1 MFEKEHIEI
10 ILNKVPDLRNP
21 WKALL
26 TIAYAVFLAV
36 LCGALF
42 YYVDR
47 LSPYAAVLSQ
57 LIMALVVAIISYV
70 HFKQAGIYLEKYGPL
85 AYRYFFYHFMI
96 PYLVTWYACFFHPL
110 FVKGAPLLP
119 AWMAIGLG
127 VLLLVV
133 TALTGIHIERAG
145 FSNLT
150 HGMDI
155 YTVFPEETGAVHG
168 EIYGYIR
175 HPLYFSLICG
185 GFGLAFFSNN
195 VVALVVA
202 ALGLVPALVAGYLE
216 DRELIAREGEAH
228 REYIHGTSALVPL
241 HHPWGF
247 LKLLLFLD
255 G

>member
-1 MFEKEHIEI
+1 MFDKEHVEFF
-10 ILNKVPDLRNP
+10 LTKVPDLRNP

-26 TIAYAVFLAV
+26 TIGYAVFLAL
-36 LCGALF
+36 LCGAFF

-57 LIMALVVAIISYV
+57 LIMTLIVAIISYV
-70 HFKQAGIYLEKYGPL
+70 HFKRAGVYREKFGPL

-119 AWMAIGLG
+119 AWLAIGLG
-127 VLLLVV
+127 VLLLVM
-133 TALTGIHIERAG
+133 TALTAIHIERAG

-155 YTVFPEETGAVHG
+155 YTVFPEETAAVHG

-195 VVALVVA
+195 AVALVVA
-202 ALGLVPALVAGYLE
+202 ALGLIPALVAGYLE

-228 REYIHGTSALVPL
+228 REYIQETAALVPL
-241 HHPWGF
+241 KHFRDF
-247 LKLLLFLD
+247 LKLLIFLD
-255 G
+255 A